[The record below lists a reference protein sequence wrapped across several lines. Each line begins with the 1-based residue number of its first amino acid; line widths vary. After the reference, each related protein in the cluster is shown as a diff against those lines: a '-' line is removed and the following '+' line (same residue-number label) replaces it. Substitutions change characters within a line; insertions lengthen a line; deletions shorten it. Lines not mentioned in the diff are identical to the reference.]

1 MWPSI
6 CDTLL
11 AQYGDRFDRMVLE
24 LSREAGN
31 GFNTIAITGIH
42 RGEGRTTLAL
52 CLARR
57 LAAGCA
63 KVAVVDADFLNGSL
77 AAQLHIDVD
86 RGWEAVLDDSEALWD
101 MMIESAADGLA
112 ILPLGRSLGHYEL
125 PAAFRVASA
134 LGQLAEHYD
143 IVLVDAG
150 PLNAETPASQ
160 WLLEPENNV
169 DSVILAND
177 VRSTKAHQ
185 LAAGC
190 VQLAE
195 VHCRQL
201 GIAEIFVV

>member
-1 MWPSI
+1 M
-6 CDTLL
+6 
-11 AQYGDRFDRMVLE
+11 ALE

-31 GFNTIAITGIH
+31 GFNTIAITGVH

-57 LAAGCA
+57 LAAGRA
-63 KVAVVDADFLNGSL
+63 KVALVDADFSNASL
-77 AAQLHIDVD
+77 AAQLYIDVD
-86 RGWEAVLDDSEALWD
+86 RGWEAVLDDSETLWEV
-101 MMIESAADGLA
+101 MIESATDGLA
-112 ILPLGRSLGHYEL
+112 ILPLARNLGHYES

-160 WLLEPENNV
+160 WLLEPENGV
-169 DSVILAND
+169 HSVILVSD
-177 VRSTKAHQ
+177 TRQTKPHQ

-195 VHCRQL
+195 AHCRQL
-201 GIAEIFVV
+201 GIAEIFVVEETARGATDQQTPSWIIKS